1 LRPTANVSVRLCVF
15 LAAALAAGC
24 TLLTSCGYRSQLT
37 ESVPT
42 PSGPCGIEFVG
53 VYERRDELVRG
64 LRSAQSINDLSRLVH
79 ESSQPGGADI
89 LARFRVSR
97 IVADPAHR
105 LRRGD
110 QVNIIFPEPTGPAS
124 AAMLPEHLV
133 GQTLKIRLQDP
144 YRPYYRGRF
153 TFAEADSMNLPPS
166 SRSQTTAAP

>member
-24 TLLTSCGYRSQLT
+24 TLLTSCGYQSQPT
-37 ESVPT
+37 QSVPT
-42 PSGPCGIEFVG
+42 PAGPCGIEFVG
-53 VYERRDELVRG
+53 VYEQRDELVRG
-64 LRSAQSINDLSRLVH
+64 LRSAHSVNDLARLLRQA
-79 ESSQPGGADI
+79 ERPGGADI

-97 IVADPAHR
+97 VVADPAHR

-110 QVNIIFPEPTGPAS
+110 RINIIFPEPTGPAA
-124 AAMLPEHLV
+124 AAMLPERLV

-153 TFAEADSMNLPPS
+153 TFAEADSMNLPVS
-166 SRSQTTAAP
+166 TRSQVTAAP